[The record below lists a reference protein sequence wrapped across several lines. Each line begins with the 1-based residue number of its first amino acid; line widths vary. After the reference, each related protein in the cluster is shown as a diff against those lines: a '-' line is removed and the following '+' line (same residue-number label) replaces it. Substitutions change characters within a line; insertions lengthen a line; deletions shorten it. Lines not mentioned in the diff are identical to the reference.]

1 MYVCVCV
8 CVCECMSYGEKRDG
22 VWRREM
28 RRGHEGIKQ
37 ERSQFHPQILEGMR
51 VKGWIRMR
59 SIGKRDSS
67 WTKLFVLCVR
77 VRGLCMHA
85 RECLASCMC
94 MSVLHVCEHTVCVQA
109 CWFLCVCCTGVCL
122 RMCVSML
129 CVCVR
134 ALRVC
139 VLCVCVCV
147 CFACVCVCF
156 ACVY

>member
-1 MYVCVCV
+1 MSVGVMDSLTVSNFRKVPPLCACGFFCELNYVHVAHFVLLHHSFRLPVGRLVLVHVCTLYVCMCVCVYVCVRVCV

-77 VRGLCMHA
+77 VRGL
-85 RECLASCMC
+85 
-94 MSVLHVCEHTVCVQA
+94 
-109 CWFLCVCCTGVCL
+109 
-122 RMCVSML
+122 
-129 CVCVR
+129 
-134 ALRVC
+134 
-139 VLCVCVCV
+139 
-147 CFACVCVCF
+147 
-156 ACVY
+156 